1 MPTRREN
8 FSKAFSDA
16 LWEDTEDH
24 RRALRYGREDKGLD
38 PESVPRGSMMV
49 GTNPTFTT
57 AREVLGIAD
66 PADVKARNQMGMGAP
81 DTKSGRAGQISARI
95 LSDVAGDRTR
105 GAWWLINAVQAIAN
119 VAQEGL
125 LSKARPDL
133 WGRQPYLTAKGKPV
147 ATDVDSIDEAIKE
160 GLVDAGTERLK
171 KGISRGDDGYYQQR
185 KYPAIYGDL
194 LTAPAALGVNAG
206 LGLLNPIGGNEGYA
220 AAVPGQEDSSKTD
233 NMLMEVAAKYILGR
247 TGNLLPYDEFKKVRP
262 DVSKAEYNAYKAF
275 KWDKEGDY
283 DITDGTFTLPT
294 GVLKGT
300 TDGIHGA
307 ELQFLGRSLPL
318 NTTIIPTVAAMAG
331 TTIGAGRTR
340 NPLRGGLVGGLSSY
354 AAGAIGG
361 NLIEQERRNRN
372 MREYVPKTIP
382 LDPESAYV

>member
-1 MPTRREN
+1 MATRREN
-8 FSKAFSDA
+8 FSEAFLDA

-57 AREVLGIAD
+57 ARELLGVANPI
-66 PADVKARNQMGMGAP
+66 DVEARRQMGMGAP
-81 DTKSGRAGQISARI
+81 PTKAGRAGQVGARI
-95 LSDVAGDRTR
+95 LSDVAGDRSR
-105 GAWWLINAVQAIAN
+105 GAWWLINAVQALAN
-119 VAQEGL
+119 VTQEGL

-133 WGRQPYLTAKGKPV
+133 WGRQPYLTARGTPV
-147 ATDVDSIDEAIKE
+147 ATDVDSIEEAISE
-160 GLVDAGTERLK
+160 GLMDAKSERLR
-171 KGISRGDDGYYQQR
+171 KGISRGDDGYFQER

-220 AAVPGQEDSSKTD
+220 AAVPGQGDQSKTD
-233 NMLMEVAAKYILGR
+233 NVMMEVAAKYILGR

-262 DVSKAEYNAYKAF
+262 DVSKGEYNAYKAF

-283 DITDGTFTLPT
+283 DITDGDFTLPT

-307 ELQFLGRSLPL
+307 ELQFLGRSLPV
-318 NTTIIPTVAAMAG
+318 NTTILPTLAAMAG
-331 TTIGAGRTR
+331 TTIGAKRAR

-354 AAGAIGG
+354 AAGAVGG

-372 MREYVPKTIP
+372 MRENVPKTLP